1 MTNYFVIFYGFL
13 KSLLTCAMDRLE
25 RRIIKGLT
33 KYLSNSQPFL
43 CVAVCPWC
51 LVTLHSQLSCYILYL

>member
-1 MTNYFVIFYGFL
+1 
-13 KSLLTCAMDRLE
+13 MDRLE